1 MPSLAGVHGCN
12 SIFTIFTLESC
23 FVKNL
28 VREFEHAQATMLDT
42 RSIGKHRV
50 LAVVYYI
57 HYKMLRDTTIDN
69 NWGYTGC
76 QATYNIRSIDSSNA
90 IIQFT
95 RICASL
101 VGGNSYLTLWCMA
114 DLNL

>member
-57 HYKMLRDTTIDN
+57 HYKMLRDITIDN
-69 NWGYTGC
+69 NWWYTEC
-76 QATYNIRSIDSSNA
+76 QATYNIWSIDSS
-90 IIQFT
+90 
-95 RICASL
+95 
-101 VGGNSYLTLWCMA
+101 M
-114 DLNL
+114 

>member
-23 FVKNL
+23 FIKNL

-57 HYKMLRDTTIDN
+57 HTR
-69 NWGYTGC
+69 GC
-76 QATYNIRSIDSSNA
+76 LE
-90 IIQFT
+90 IQ
-95 RICASL
+95 R
-101 VGGNSYLTLWCMA
+101 
-114 DLNL
+114 